1 MSSKYQNNGNFDRIN
16 YKLGIGFSLT
26 VPEILI
32 LGALGIVII
41 LAIFLCFL
49 EFRRCAQNIFDGR
62 RRKKRVLKYLT
73 VDGIMP
79 TQAIKIK
86 NETTV
91 ETPEKNMM
99 KNI

>member
-1 MSSKYQNNGNFDRIN
+1 MS
-16 YKLGIGFSLT
+16 YKNRKTFLYLLEIKDNKPCLPNIKIMAILIES
-26 VPEILI
+26 EILI

-49 EFRRCAQNIFDGR
+49 EFRRCAQNFFDGR
-62 RRKKRVLKYLT
+62 RRKKR
-73 VDGIMP
+73 
-79 TQAIKIK
+79 
-86 NETTV
+86 